1 MALDVLI
8 VDDSAA
14 IRKILQRVLNQ
25 AEIPLGIVY
34 EAGDGLEAIEALK
47 KNMVGLVLSDI
58 NMPNLDG
65 IQMLSQIKAND
76 LWKGI
81 PVVMVTTEGSQA
93 KVMEAVNLGA
103 AGYVRKPFTAD
114 QIKEKLSGLI

>member
-1 MALDVLI
+1 
-8 VDDSAA
+8 
-14 IRKILQRVLNQ
+14 
-25 AEIPLGIVY
+25 
-34 EAGDGLEAIEALK
+34 
-47 KNMVGLVLSDI
+47 
-58 NMPNLDG
+58 MPNLDG

-103 AGYVRKPFTAD
+103 SGYVRKPFTAD
-114 QIKEKLSGLI
+114 QIKEKLTGLI